1 MIDFKIYKKDLN
13 KSKTD
18 KIIVKIWDNNKTYYI
33 ITTLQAINDY
43 KKTGFL
49 AYNKMAY
56 NKKIL
61 ENYL

>member
-13 KSKTD
+13 KNKLD
-18 KIIVKIWDNNKTYYI
+18 KIIVKIWDNNKIYYI
-33 ITTLQAINDY
+33 ITTLQAIEDY

-56 NKKIL
+56 NKNIL
-61 ENYL
+61 MKFI

>member
-1 MIDFKIYKKDLN
+1 MINFKIYKKDLN
-13 KSKTD
+13 KNKLD

-33 ITTLQAINDY
+33 ITTLQAIDDY

-49 AYNKMAY
+49 AYDKWAS

-61 ENYL
+61 EYYL

>member
-13 KSKTD
+13 KNKLD
-18 KIIVKIWDNNKTYYI
+18 KIIVKIWDNNKIYYI
-33 ITTLQAINDY
+33 ITTLQAIDDY
-43 KKTGFL
+43 KTTGFL
-49 AYNKMAY
+49 AYDTMAY